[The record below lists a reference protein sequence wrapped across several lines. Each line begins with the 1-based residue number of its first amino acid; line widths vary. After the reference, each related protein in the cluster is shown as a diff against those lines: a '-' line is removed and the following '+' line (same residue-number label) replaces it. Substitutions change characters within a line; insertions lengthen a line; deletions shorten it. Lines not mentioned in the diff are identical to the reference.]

1 MTTATTARP
10 GPQDALLITPRG
22 AAWGAFAA
30 ALVVAGLA
38 VLIVRSWAP
47 LLDVD
52 RSVGTAIHDWALR
65 TPWAVDVSR
74 VLETIGRFRFAMWVV
89 VATTVVLLLT
99 RRWWAALTLVVL
111 AAVAPLV
118 TDLLKL
124 IVGRARP
131 VWAVPLGSEDTLSY
145 PSGHATAGIAVYA
158 ACAVAIGS
166 LLRSPTWG
174 AVVALTGILLGI
186 AIGLSRL
193 VLGVHWP
200 SDVVGG
206 WGVALAVAGAAGA
219 LFVLPRPPARRPPE
233 GFH

>member
-1 MTTATTARP
+1 MIVARTARP
-10 GPQDALLITPRG
+10 GPQDAPLITRRG
-22 AAWGAFAA
+22 GAWGALAA

-38 VLIVRSWAP
+38 VLIIRSWAP
-47 LLDVD
+47 LLDLD
-52 RSVGTAIHDWALR
+52 RSIDAAVHDWALR

-89 VATTVVLLLT
+89 VATTAVLLLA
-99 RRWWAALTLVVL
+99 RRWWTALTLVVL

-118 TDLLKL
+118 TDLLKPL
-124 IVGRARP
+124 VGRTRP
-131 VWAVPLGSEDTLSY
+131 VWDVTLGSETTLSF

-158 ACAVAIGS
+158 ACAVALGS

-174 AVVALTGILLGI
+174 AVVALIGILLGI

-206 WGVALAVAGAAGA
+206 WAVALAVAGAAGA
-219 LFVLPRPPARRPPE
+219 LFVLPRSPAGR
-233 GFH
+233 